1 LQQVDASGT
10 TINVLISQ
18 NSKMSRY
25 ELGTP
30 TQVSIINPTTIQP
43 SGVKVDSAEDIDSI
57 DLVNIPN
64 NKSFSTFAKIM
75 NL

>member
-1 LQQVDASGT
+1 V
-10 TINVLISQ
+10 
-18 NSKMSRY
+18 SRY

-64 NKSFSTFAKIM
+64 NKSFSMFAKIM